1 MAGHAKAQRD
11 GVKDVSRRQA
21 LKLAAVAGGATA
33 GALGL
38 AAAETSAQSGTQV
51 REVLKGTWQ
60 ENFAFSPVVKVQGR
74 TTLYVAGVGVPRDTA
89 GKVLDFEGQ
98 VRATF
103 EAIRTELARAGARLD
118 DIVTMTVFVNDI
130 RNGKRFTEMRRDYF
144 KAGYPASALIGV
156 SSFMDPDMK
165 IEIQSVAV
173 V

>member
-1 MAGHAKAQRD
+1 MDRSVD
-11 GVKDVSRRQA
+11 QA
-21 LKLAAVAGGATA
+21 
-33 GALGL
+33 
-38 AAAETSAQSGTQV
+38 
-51 REVLKGTWQ
+51 
-60 ENFAFSPVVKVQGR
+60 QGR

-144 KAGYPASALIGV
+144 KAGYPASALIGIKELAAPG
-156 SSFMDPDMK
+156 MM
-165 IEIQSVAV
+165 IEIQAIAAV
-173 V
+173 